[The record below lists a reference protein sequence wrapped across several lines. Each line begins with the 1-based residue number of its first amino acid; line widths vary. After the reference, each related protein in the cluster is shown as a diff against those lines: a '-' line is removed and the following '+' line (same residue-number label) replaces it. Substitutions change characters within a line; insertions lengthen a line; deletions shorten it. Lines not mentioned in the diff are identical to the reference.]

1 MRIGNVTR
9 PDNLSYRGLHASR
22 KKLTRLGLNNLPY
35 VPEIEKCADK
45 YEIVLKKTASIVD
58 KRHKIINNSLI
69 AGGIGMMA
77 AGAFVSEIITAGMIS
92 IGFTSLILGMTL
104 RIIDAEDAD
113 RNINKHAL
121 QGGKYFKNNEVIRS
135 VSKEYGLN
143 THIDIDTIN
152 YIGKKIYHEVE
163 QQEINRF
170 LLLLAKYRPET
181 EPAQYLSVIKEF
193 GDASCMN
200 YKVDMTGNTLLTKF
214 FDIVPNEKNQK
225 AYNKVIEKLRKTKDI
240 DYNQRDNF
248 GIPILEKILNSEN
261 SQALELVKDFEF
273 DYSPEL
279 DYAFENISD
288 EIFKLKAKNLN
299 VKRI

>member
-1 MRIGNVTR
+1 M
-9 PDNLSYRGLHASR
+9 
-22 KKLTRLGLNNLPY
+22 
-35 VPEIEKCADK
+35 
-45 YEIVLKKTASIVD
+45 
-58 KRHKIINNSLI
+58 
-69 AGGIGMMA
+69 
-77 AGAFVSEIITAGMIS
+77 
-92 IGFTSLILGMTL
+92 
-104 RIIDAEDAD
+104 
-113 RNINKHAL
+113 
-121 QGGKYFKNNEVIRS
+121 QGGKYFKNNKVIRS

-170 LLLLAKYRPET
+170 LLLLAKYSPET

-288 EIFKLKAKNLN
+288 ENFKLKAKNLN

>member
-22 KKLTRLGLNNLPY
+22 KKLTRLGLNNLPH

-121 QGGKYFKNNEVIRS
+121 QGGKYFKNNKVIRS

-143 THIDIDTIN
+143 THID
-152 YIGKKIYHEVE
+152 
-163 QQEINRF
+163 
-170 LLLLAKYRPET
+170 
-181 EPAQYLSVIKEF
+181 LSLIH
-193 GDASCMN
+193 
-200 YKVDMTGNTLLTKF
+200 
-214 FDIVPNEKNQK
+214 I
-225 AYNKVIEKLRKTKDI
+225 
-240 DYNQRDNF
+240 
-248 GIPILEKILNSEN
+248 
-261 SQALELVKDFEF
+261 
-273 DYSPEL
+273 
-279 DYAFENISD
+279 
-288 EIFKLKAKNLN
+288 
-299 VKRI
+299 